1 MNLFIAS
8 CLRHLS
14 VSVGISVLIVSGGN
28 FARVENINLTML
40 VLIPVGVLLVHLGY
54 QKP

>member
-1 MNLFIAS
+1 MNPFILS

-28 FARVENINLTML
+28 FAHGAHVHLTML